1 MKQYKFK
8 YTPEPTRTGTIHR
21 PTARIF
27 LQSTKDEWYAF
38 RVYIDSGADISLFT
52 KTDAKLLGL
61 SLYKGKHRPIIGI
74 GKTLIPA
81 YIHLTRIRIGD
92 TTLKANVS
100 FADSDEVP
108 RLLGRTDI
116 FKHFKI
122 IFDEQNLVTIFQT
135 NDKIPAESPTQKER
149 AAIEEKELLRTLHK
163 TK

>member
-1 MKQYKFK
+1 MRRYIFK
-8 YTPEPTRTGTIHR
+8 YTPEPTRTGIIHR
-21 PTARIF
+21 PTARIL
-27 LQSTKDEWYAF
+27 LQSTKNEWYAF

-61 SLYKGKHRPIIGI
+61 DLYKGEYRPIIGI

-81 YIHLTRIRIGD
+81 YTHKVKMKIEE
-92 TTLKANVS
+92 TTLNVNAS

-122 IFDEQNLVTIFQT
+122 IFNEQNLEVIF
-135 NDKIPAESPTQKER
+135 ESP
-149 AAIEEKELLRTLHK
+149 
-163 TK
+163 

>member
-1 MKQYKFK
+1 MKRYIFK
-8 YTPEPTRTGTIHR
+8 YTPEPTRTGIIHR

-27 LQSTKDEWYAF
+27 LQSTKNEWYAF

-61 SLYKGKHRPIIGI
+61 NLYKGEHRPIIGI

-81 YIHLTRIRIGD
+81 YTHKVKMKIEE
-92 TTLKANVS
+92 TTLNINAS

-122 IFDEQNLVTIFQT
+122 TFNEQNLEVIF
-135 NDKIPAESPTQKER
+135 ESP
-149 AAIEEKELLRTLHK
+149 
-163 TK
+163 

>member
-1 MKQYKFK
+1 MKRYIFK
-8 YTPEPTRTGTIHR
+8 YAPEPTRTGVIHR

-27 LQSTKDEWYAF
+27 LQSTQGEWYTF

-52 KTDAKLLGL
+52 KTDAKLLGID
-61 SLYKGKHRPIIGI
+61 LYKGEYRPIIGI

-81 YIHLTRIRIGD
+81 YTHKVVMRIEE
-92 TTLKANVS
+92 TTLNVKTS

-122 IFDEQNLVTIFQT
+122 TFNEQNLETIFE
-135 NDKIPAESPTQKER
+135 I
-149 AAIEEKELLRTLHK
+149 
-163 TK
+163 

>member
-1 MKQYKFK
+1 MKRYIFK
-8 YTPEPTRTGTIHR
+8 YTPEPTRTGIIHR

-27 LQSTKDEWYAF
+27 LQSTKNEWYAF
-38 RVYIDSGADISLFT
+38 RVYIDSGADMSLFT

-61 SLYKGKHRPIIGI
+61 NLYKGEYRPIIGV

-81 YIHLTRIRIGD
+81 YTHRIKMKIEE
-92 TTLKANVS
+92 TTLNVHTS

-122 IFDEQNLVTIFQT
+122 TFNEQNLETIL
-135 NDKIPAESPTQKER
+135 ES
-149 AAIEEKELLRTLHK
+149 A
-163 TK
+163 

>member
-1 MKQYKFK
+1 LNRYIFK
-8 YTPEPTRTGTIHR
+8 YTPEPTRTGIIHR

-27 LQSTKDEWYAF
+27 LQSTKNEWYAF
-38 RVYIDSGADISLFT
+38 RVYVDSGADMSLFT

-61 SLYKGKHRPIIGI
+61 DLYKGEYRPIIGI

-81 YIHLTRIRIGD
+81 YTHKIKMKIEE
-92 TTLKANVS
+92 TTLDVNTS

-122 IFDEQNLVTIFQT
+122 TFNEQNLETIF
-135 NDKIPAESPTQKER
+135 ESP
-149 AAIEEKELLRTLHK
+149 
-163 TK
+163 